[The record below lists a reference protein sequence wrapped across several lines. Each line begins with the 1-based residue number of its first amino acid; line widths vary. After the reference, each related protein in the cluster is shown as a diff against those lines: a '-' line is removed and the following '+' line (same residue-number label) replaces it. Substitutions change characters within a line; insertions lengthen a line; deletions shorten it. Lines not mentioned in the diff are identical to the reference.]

1 MLVTNAENTD
11 GGPTRVIL
19 DCDPGHDDAV
29 AILVAA
35 GSPRAE
41 LLGITTV
48 GGNQTL
54 ERVTRNACAI
64 ATVAGLD
71 VPVVAGCEQPLLRR
85 LQTAP
90 EYHGESGLEG
100 APPVTATVQPTAG
113 HAADFIVSSVL
124 AAPGEVTLVATGPLT
139 NLAVALSKAP
149 QIASAVRRVVLMGG
163 SCSRGN
169 VTPAAEFNIAV
180 DPEAAAIVFN
190 AGWDVTMVGLD
201 VTHQALYTPAV
212 DARVA
217 AIETEAARWIR
228 PVLDAFRVNYAR
240 AANMPSPPVH
250 DPCALVEAVEPGIV
264 ELRDA
269 EINVETTG
277 TYTSGMTVVDFAG
290 APADA
295 RHHAGVGLDAEAF
308 WDRVVESL
316 TALKR

>member
-1 MLVTNAENTD
+1 LVTNAEKID
-11 GGPTRVIL
+11 KGPTRVIL

-71 VPVVAGCEQPLLRR
+71 VPVVPGCEQPLLRR

-100 APPVTATVQPTAG
+100 APPVSATVKPAAG
-113 HAADFIVSSVL
+113 HAVDFIISTVL
-124 AAPGEVTLVATGPLT
+124 AMPGEVTLVATGPLT

-149 QIASAVRRVVLMGG
+149 EVAGAVRRVVLMGG

-169 VTPAAEFNIAV
+169 VTPAAEFNIFV
-180 DPEAAAIVFN
+180 DPEAAAIVFG
-190 AGWDVTMVGLD
+190 AGWDITMIGLD

-212 DARVA
+212 DERVA
-217 AIETEAARWIR
+217 AIDSEAARWIR
-228 PVLDAFRVNYAR
+228 PVLDAFRVSYTREAD
-240 AANMPSPPVH
+240 MPSPPVH
-250 DPCALVEAVEPGIV
+250 DPCALIEALEPGIV
-264 ELRDA
+264 DVRDA
-269 EINVETTG
+269 HVNIETAG
-277 TYTSGMTVVDFAG
+277 TYTSGMTVVDFAK
-290 APADA
+290 AAVSS
-295 RHHAGVGLDAEAF
+295 RQHVGVGLNAEAF
-308 WDRVVESL
+308 WDRVVDSL
-316 TALKR
+316 TALGH

>member
-1 MLVTNAENTD
+1 
-11 GGPTRVIL
+11 VIL

-54 ERVTRNACAI
+54 GRVTRNACAI

-71 VPVVAGCEQPLLRR
+71 VPVVPGCGQPLLRR

-100 APPVTATVQPTAG
+100 APPVVATVKPAAG
-113 HAADFIVSSVL
+113 HAVDFIIRAIL
-124 AAPGEVTLVATGPLT
+124 DAPGEVTLVATGPLT

-149 QIASAVRRVVLMGG
+149 QIATAVRRVVLMGG

-180 DPEAAAIVFN
+180 DPEAAAIVMD
-190 AGWDVTMVGLD
+190 AEWDVTMVGLD

-217 AIETEAARWIR
+217 AIETRAARWIR

-240 AANMPSPPVH
+240 AADIPSPPVH
-250 DPCALVEAVEPGIV
+250 DPCALIEAIEPGIV

-269 EINVETTG
+269 EVHVETAG
-277 TYTSGMTVVDFAG
+277 TYTSGMTVVDFAS
-290 APADA
+290 APAKA
-295 RHHAGVGLDAEAF
+295 RQHVGVGLDAGAF
-308 WDRVVESL
+308 WDRVVSSL
-316 TALKR
+316 EVLGR